1 MKYHISRIVD
11 APFEEVK
18 KRTIESLKD
27 QGFGIITE
35 IDLQKTFANKLG
47 KDVAPYHILGACNPH
62 YAYEAIGI
70 EERIGTMLPCNV
82 ILRQLDESQTE
93 ISAVDPVKSME
104 AVDNKHLKELA
115 GGVKELLEKAV
126 ANA

>member
-11 APFEEVK
+11 SSFEEVK
-18 KRTIESLKD
+18 NRIIESLKN

-35 IDLQKTFANKLG
+35 IDLQKTFTNKLG
-47 KDVAPYHILGACNPH
+47 KDVAPYHILGACNPQ
-62 YAYEAIGI
+62 YAFEAIGV

-82 ILRQLDESQTE
+82 ILRQLEEGQTE

-104 AVDNKHLKELA
+104 LLIMNTLKS
-115 GGVKELLEKAV
+115 
-126 ANA
+126 